1 MALLL
6 SRLGAFSHRHRAAV
20 VLVWL
25 LLLVGGG
32 VGAGTLAGETSDSF
46 SIPGQESTTALERIS
61 EEFGAAGGATAQVVV
76 AAPDGQTLTTPESA
90 AAIGA
95 LVAELD
101 ALPGVTSA
109 SDPLDPAAPSV
120 DQELTTGYSTVTF
133 EAPVGEVT
141 PAQQDALT
149 AAVEDAGDG
158 ALTVEVTGQAIQ
170 APPHIGGA
178 AEVLGVVIALVVL
191 AVTYGSLAVAGMNL
205 LTAVVGVGVRVPR

>member
-46 SIPGQESTTALERIS
+46 AIPGQESTTALERIS

-76 AAPDGQTLTTPESA
+76 AAPEGRTLTMPESA

-101 ALPGVTSA
+101 ELPGVASA
-109 SDPLDPAAPSV
+109 SNPLDPAAP
-120 DQELTTGYSTVTF
+120 
-133 EAPVGEVT
+133 
-141 PAQQDALT
+141 
-149 AAVEDAGDG
+149 
-158 ALTVEVTGQAIQ
+158 
-170 APPHIGGA
+170 
-178 AEVLGVVIALVVL
+178 
-191 AVTYGSLAVAGMNL
+191 
-205 LTAVVGVGVRVPR
+205 